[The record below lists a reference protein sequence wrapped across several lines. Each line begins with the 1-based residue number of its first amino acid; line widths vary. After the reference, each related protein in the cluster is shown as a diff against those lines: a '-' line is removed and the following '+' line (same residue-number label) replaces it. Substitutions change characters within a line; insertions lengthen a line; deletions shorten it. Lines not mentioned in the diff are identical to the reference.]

1 MKLKSITLH
10 PFAGI
15 QNKTIEFEDGL
26 NILLGPNEAG
36 KSTVYHA
43 ILAGLLTPTSLT
55 ATKVKSQVGRFFPA
69 TGGGGQGDTIRVD
82 LELLD
87 DNQNTVRIQKT
98 WKKGNRQ
105 GSASF
110 QVLGGAGV
118 MDGAGSG
125 AEITDEDTVQQRI
138 EALLPVTPATLRTIL
153 LADQSGLHR
162 TIREMQ
168 EEDSVR
174 EELGGILRQ
183 NLMEMDGVSVDRFR
197 DLLDTRYKEYF
208 KRWDREEMY
217 PENNRGISNP
227 YQTGKGRVLEAF
239 YQKELL
245 KSHLASARE
254 FEEGLDERN
263 EALTDLIKQK
273 KEKSEVF
280 GRYSPLRDGIANR
293 QRLEQEIALATTRQ
307 ETLHTINR
315 EWPVLE
321 NLLQNLEP
329 KRENLLQRQSQL
341 EEEQRKA
348 DKKAEAAR
356 IAERLQKLKELE
368 EAVTAAELD
377 LQGKNRVDR
386 SDVDG
391 LRDLEAEIRRLQ
403 TKIEAAQLTLK
414 MVATSE
420 GDVHYAEVGK
430 EGESLQVGAGDSLER
445 IASGGFTLK
454 TKELELQVLS
464 GNGDLEVV
472 IEEHEQRKEEFASK
486 LREVQVGSLQDAVSD
501 AALYEDA
508 QTRYQNAK
516 QQYENELGDDRVS
529 DLQDSLAEIGDLSE
543 VRPINPILEDLVEC
557 RAELQGLEKEA
568 GDARAQLEAWKEEY
582 GTHNDV
588 VDALGETSIRI
599 RGWETELEEL
609 PALPEEF
616 ATSEAFFEYVE
627 ELDQGIRALDGQIS
641 ELRIEKA
648 TFEQG
653 APDTSSEELE
663 RMHSEAVEDFDRVLR
678 EANTLANV
686 RERTHELLEAMDAN
700 TYQGLEGH
708 FLEWLQQM
716 AGDRFEGILMEE
728 DMPKAFQTGDQRH
741 LPYDILSHGTKD
753 TVALAWRFALVEY
766 FLKENAGFII
776 LDDPMV
782 DMDSR
787 RREGASHAIRTKAQ
801 QKQVIVM
808 TCHPEHSDVLL
819 GNAAGKVIE
828 IGGASAL

>member
-55 ATKVKSQVGRFFPA
+55 AAKVESLMGRFFPA
-69 TGGGGQGDTIRVD
+69 TGGGVQGDTIRVD

-87 DNQNTVRIQKT
+87 DNQNIIRIQKT

-110 QVLGGAGV
+110 QVLGRSGV
-118 MDGAGSG
+118 MDGAG
-125 AEITDEDTVQQRI
+125 AEITDEDAVQKRI
-138 EALLPVTPATLRTIL
+138 EARLPVTPATLRTIL

-197 DLLDTRYKEYF
+197 YLLDTRYEEYF

-217 PENNRGISNP
+217 PENNRGIRNP
-227 YQTGKGRVLEAF
+227 YQTGKGKVLEAF
-239 YQKELL
+239 YQKEQ
-245 KSHLASARE
+245 LALDLANTRK

-273 KEKSEVF
+273 NEKSE
-280 GRYSPLRDGIANR
+280 GYERYQPLREGIANR

-321 NLLQNLEP
+321 NTLQNLEP
-329 KRENLLQRQSQL
+329 KRENLQQKQSQL
-341 EEEQRKA
+341 EVEKRKA
-348 DKKAEAAR
+348 DDKAKAAR
-356 IAERLQKLKELE
+356 IEERLQKLKQLE
-368 EAVTAAELD
+368 EAVTAAELE
-377 LQGKNRVDR
+377 LLGKNRVDR

-391 LRDLEAEIRRLQ
+391 LRDLQTEIRRLQ
-403 TKIEAAQLTLK
+403 TQIEAAQLTLK
-414 MVATSE
+414 MVATSD

-430 EGESLQVGAGDSLER
+430 EGESLQVREGDSLEK

-464 GNGDLEVV
+464 GNGDLEGV

-486 LREVQVGSLQDAVSD
+486 LQELQVDSLQDAVSD

-508 QTRYQNAK
+508 QNRYQNAK

-529 DLQDSLAEIGDLSE
+529 DLQDSLEAMGDLSE
-543 VRPINPILEDLVEC
+543 VRPINPILEDLVNC
-557 RAELQGLEKEA
+557 RTDLQGLEKEA
-568 GDARAQLEAWKEEY
+568 GEARAQLEAWKEEY

-588 VDALGETSIRI
+588 VDALSETNIRI
-599 RGWETELEEL
+599 RGWKSELEEL

-616 ATSEAFFEYVE
+616 ATSEAFFEYVDA
-627 ELDQGIRALDGQIS
+627 LDQGIRALEGQIS

-648 TFEQG
+648 TFERG
-653 APDTSSEELE
+653 ASDTSSEELE

-686 RERTHELLEAMDAN
+686 RERAHELLASMDAN

-716 AGDRFEGILMEE
+716 AGDRFNGILMEE
-728 DMPKAFQTGDQRH
+728 DMPKAFQTGDQRE
-741 LPYDILSHGTKD
+741 LPYEILSHGTKD

-808 TCHPEHSDVLL
+808 TCHPEHSAVLL
-819 GNAAGKVIE
+819 DNAGGKVIE
-828 IGGASAL
+828 IGGVRTL